1 LASKHAGLEDKQYK
15 KINKIIQMDQTNEEN
30 NKLDIKL
37 QRLFIENHIDSLS
50 KEDHIYI
57 FKIIQPHIKKSSTTD
72 QDTVVDISRLPDN
85 VIVEVKNMIE
95 VCLDNNKRNEDMKKY
110 KNEHESNMIRLENE
124 LLQKSKDLSFNS

>member
-1 LASKHAGLEDKQYK
+1 VNKHAGLEDKQYK

-57 FKIIQPHIKKSSTTD
+57 FKIIRPHIKKSSTTD

>member
-1 LASKHAGLEDKQYK
+1 VNKHAGLEDKQYK
-15 KINKIIQMDQTNEEN
+15 KINKIIQMDQMNEEN

-57 FKIIQPHIKKSSTTD
+57 FKIIRPHIKKSSTTD

>member
-1 LASKHAGLEDKQYK
+1 
-15 KINKIIQMDQTNEEN
+15 MDEEN

-57 FKIIQPHIKKSSTTD
+57 FKIIRPHIKKSSTTD

-95 VCLDNNKRNEDMKKY
+95 VCIDNNKRNEDMKKY

-124 LLQKSKDLSFNS
+124 LLQKSKDLSSFNS